1 MMMNR
6 LEDLWKSA
14 NDGASSPVGHLE
26 LRPSAEESDDLLS
39 AWYVERRNAIE
50 CEMLLDLSRSVLAK
64 LVEELDPS
72 RPAIRQA
79 RKLLR
84 AIDRTLRL
92 VESGEA

>member
-6 LEDLWKSA
+6 LEDLWMSA
-14 NDGASSPVGHLE
+14 DDGASSPVGHRDLCTSPGE
-26 LRPSAEESDDLLS
+26 ADDLLD

-50 CEMLLDLSRSVLAK
+50 CEILLDLSKTVLKK
-64 LVEELDPS
+64 LLAESDAS
-72 RPAIRQA
+72 SAATRQA